1 MSDYELKPLTADHRH
16 AAEQFAA
23 KIPHGDRAFIDPSLL
38 SQVSVA
44 GWTRRSTAR
53 RTGAF
58 LGDDMVAIMTINQRA
73 GWMSQVGELR
83 LVVLPE
89 ARGQGLATRLAN
101 RADEVASEMGL
112 SKLYVEVLEQLDR
125 VIDMFLD
132 LGFEREAVLRDHVVD
147 GDGNPG
153 NLCILSRFLETSRV
167 S

>member
-1 MSDYELKPLTADHRH
+1 MTDYELKPLTADHRH
-16 AAEQFAA
+16 AAEEFAA
-23 KIPHGDRAFIDPSLL
+23 KIPHGDRAFIDRSLL

-58 LGDDMVAIMTINQRA
+58 AGDDMVAIMTVNQQA

-101 RADEVASEMGL
+101 RAVEVAKEMGL
-112 SKLYVEVLEQLDR
+112 GKIYVEVLEQLDG
-125 VIDMFLD
+125 VIEMFVK
-132 LGFEREAVLRDHVVD
+132 LGFEREATLRDHVVD
-147 GDGNPG
+147 GEGRSG
-153 NLCILSRFLETSRV
+153 NLCILSRFLDAA
-167 S
+167 